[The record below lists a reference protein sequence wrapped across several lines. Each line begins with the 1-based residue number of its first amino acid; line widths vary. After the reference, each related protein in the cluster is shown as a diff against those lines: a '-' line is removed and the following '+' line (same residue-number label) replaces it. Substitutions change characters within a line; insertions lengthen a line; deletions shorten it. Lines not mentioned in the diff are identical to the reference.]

1 VPPRRFRVRL
11 RRGVRRRGAR
21 VTLDIGTE
29 LDDRDASRVR
39 EVVTHLLQRHDTAT
53 ERADVVAIAEAYGN
67 LSDKGRVRFF
77 GLLTRE
83 FWTDPRTVGD
93 AIAVWQRTAGG
104 KARVEAERN
113 LRTALTP
120 PTTRLLRSFTELH
133 DGVKFLVD
141 LRGDNLRLASDPA
154 LGADD
159 AAALEQ
165 VGLELEAQLSTLFD
179 VGLLDLR
186 RLTWFAPAA
195 LLEKLIEYEAVHT
208 IQSWA
213 DLKNRLDW
221 DRRCYAFFHPS
232 MPDEPLVFV
241 EVALT
246 SGTPRVLAPLLDA
259 TAPDVDPDQADTAV
273 FYSISN
279 CQPGLAGVNL
289 GTALIEQV
297 VDRLREDLPK
307 LQRFVTLSPIPGF
320 RAWLEDTLRADDLR
334 PHERALLPASPERVA
349 ARVSHHAWDADEAIE
364 PAVVAL
370 CARYLTTVRDGRAL
384 DPVANFHLANGALI
398 QRINWLAD
406 PSESGRDSSAGLM
419 ANYQYEPEHI
429 PARSEAFVTR
439 GEVPMSN
446 AVRELLQ
453 VKKASN

>member
-11 RRGVRRRGAR
+11 RRGARRRDAR
-21 VTLDIGTE
+21 VALDIGPD
-29 LDDRDASRVR
+29 LDERDGARVR
-39 EVVTHLLQRHDTAT
+39 EVVTHLLQRHDTAS
-53 ERADVVAIAEAYGN
+53 ERADVVAIAEGYSN

-77 GLLTRE
+77 GLLARE
-83 FWTDPRTVGD
+83 FWTDTAAVGD
-93 AIAVWQRTAGG
+93 AVAVWQRTAGG
-104 KARVEAERN
+104 KARVEAERT
-113 LRTALTP
+113 LRAVLTP
-120 PTTRLLRSFTELH
+120 PTARLLRSFTELH

-141 LRGDNLRLASDPA
+141 LRGDNLRLAGDPA
-154 LGADD
+154 ITTDD

-165 VGLELEAQLSTLFD
+165 VGLELKAQLSTLFD

-246 SGTPRVLAPLLDA
+246 TGTPVVLAPLLDE
-259 TAPDVDPDQADTAV
+259 TAPDIDPDHADTAV

-297 VDRLREDLPK
+297 VDRLRHDLPR
-307 LQRFVTLSPIPGF
+307 LQRFVTLSPIPGY
-320 RAWLEDTLRADDLR
+320 RAWLEDTLRADELR

-349 ARVSHHAWDADEAIE
+349 ARVSHHAWDSDEAIQ

-370 CARYLTTVRDGRAL
+370 CARYLTTVRGGRAL
-384 DPVANFHLANGALI
+384 DPVANFHLSNGALI

-406 PSESGRDSSAGLM
+406 PSETGRDQSAGLM
-419 ANYQYEPEHI
+419 ANYLYEPDHI
-429 PARSEAFVTR
+429 AARSEAFATR

-446 AVRELLQ
+446 AVRELLH
-453 VKKASN
+453 

>member
-1 VPPRRFRVRL
+1 
-11 RRGVRRRGAR
+11 
-21 VTLDIGTE
+21 
-29 LDDRDASRVR
+29 
-39 EVVTHLLQRHDTAT
+39 LLQRRDTAT
-53 ERADVVAIAEAYGN
+53 ERADVILVAEAHSN

-77 GLLTRE
+77 SLLTAE
-83 FWTDPRTVGD
+83 FWTDRDVVD
-93 AIAVWQRTAGG
+93 RAIAAWQRAMTGA
-104 KARVEAERN
+104 ARAEAERS
-113 LRTALTP
+113 LRAALTP
-120 PTTRLLRSFTELH
+120 PAARLLRSFTELH

-141 LRGDNLRLASDPA
+141 LRGDNLRLASDPD
-154 LGADD
+154 LTADD

-165 VGLELEAQLSTLFD
+165 VGLELKAQLSTLFD

-208 IQSWA
+208 IHSWA

-241 EVALT
+241 EIALT
-246 SGTPRVLAPLLDA
+246 TGTPRVLAPLLDA
-259 TAPDVDPDQADTAV
+259 QAPDIDPDHADTAV

-279 CQPGLAGVNL
+279 CQPGLSGVNL

-297 VDRLREDLPK
+297 VEQLRHDLPK
-307 LQRFVTLSPIPGF
+307 LQRFVTLSPIPGY
-320 RAWLEDTLRADDLR
+320 RRWLETTLHADDLR
-334 PHERALLPASPERVA
+334 AHERALLPASPERVLS
-349 ARVSHHAWDADEAIE
+349 RLSHHAWDTDEAIQ
-364 PAVVAL
+364 PAIVAL
-370 CARYLTTVRDGRAL
+370 CARYLTTAYDGRAL

-406 PSESGRDSSAGLM
+406 PSDTGRDRSAGLM
-419 ANYQYEPEHI
+419 ANYLYEPDQI
-429 PARSEAFVTR
+429 AARSEAFVTR
-439 GEVPMSN
+439 SEVAMSN

-453 VKKASN
+453 VKKSGN